1 MYSLNKT
8 DNDSPKDH
16 HHLQAYTGIGYPTR
30 HLALKQ
36 LLATREWWTHLE
48 ARHVVLHPSLDFV
61 RIDAATMVNIHCVQ
75 QIERDIVR
83 DCEPKLGHSCD
94 HLRLG

>member
-1 MYSLNKT
+1 MILPRIITICKHT
-8 DNDSPKDH
+8 
-16 HHLQAYTGIGYPTR
+16 
-30 HLALKQ
+30 LALVT
-36 LLATREWWTHLE
+36 LLAIWRQNNSWQLGKWWTHLK

-83 DCEPKLGHSCD
+83 DCEPKLGLSCD
-94 HLRLG
+94 HLLFG